1 MAYTSLAPLNAILN
15 ATATVLL
22 LAGFVFI
29 RRKQVAAH
37 RACMLSA
44 LAVSAVF
51 LISYLTYHYH
61 VGEVRFSGTGWVR
74 PLYFLILIPHVMLAG
89 LIVPLALTTAYFALR
104 TRFTTHRKMARWTWP
119 LWIYVSITGVVIYF
133 MLYRLY
139 TPIMP

>member
-1 MAYTSLAPLNAILN
+1 MAYSSLAPLNALLN
-15 ATATVLL
+15 AAATVLL

-104 TRFTTHRKMARWTWP
+104 TRFSTHRKLARWTWP
-119 LWIYVSITGVVIYF
+119 LWIYVSVTGVVIYF